1 MAHPSQQFSM
11 NGSHTKSR
19 SYKPKITPEDAVKTV
34 PKLGYISHKQLAR
47 KLNVSP
53 SILTNVLK
61 KVEMGVEIEMFFI
74 GNKEKLYKRV
84 KNETNN

>member
-1 MAHPSQQFSM
+1 M

-19 SYKPKITPEDAVKTV
+19 SYKPKITPEDAAKAV

-53 SILTNVLK
+53 STLTNALK
-61 KVEMGVEIEMFFI
+61 KVEMGVEIEMVSL
-74 GNKEKLYKRV
+74 GNKEKSYKRV